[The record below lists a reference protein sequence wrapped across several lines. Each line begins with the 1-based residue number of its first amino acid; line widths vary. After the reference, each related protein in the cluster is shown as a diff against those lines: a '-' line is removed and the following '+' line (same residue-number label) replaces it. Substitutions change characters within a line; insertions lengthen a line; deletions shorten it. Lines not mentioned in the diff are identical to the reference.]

1 MIPFLAILL
10 CIAICACVATIVVAV
25 ELGIPAKRY
34 RI

>member
-10 CIAICACVATIVVAV
+10 CIAISTIVVTV